1 MLPVEEESVV
11 AVTLSGD
18 ERVMLERLLTE
29 RVDARVVRRGQ
40 ALVWLDDGDSVE
52 EIADRLFVSR
62 QCIYNWLARFES
74 RKGEELLIRLGDA
87 ARTGRPPT
95 ATGIIDPLIDAV
107 IDHDPRQLG
116 YRQTVWTAA
125 LLRRYLEQVHHV
137 EVSKRSI
144 HRAIARLDIAWKLP
158 RHTLAHREWYW
169 RQAKGASNVGSGR
182 ASARSS

>member
-1 MLPVEEESVV
+1 MV

-29 RVDARVVRRGQ
+29 RVDARVVRRAQ

-52 EIADRLFVSR
+52 EIADRLWVSR
-62 QCIYNWLARFES
+62 QCIYNWRARFES
-74 RKGEELLIRLGDA
+74 RKGAQVLIRLGDA
-87 ARTGRPPT
+87 VRTGRPPT

-107 IDHDPRQLG
+107 IDQDPRQLG

-137 EVSKRSI
+137 EVSKRSV

-158 RHTLAHREWYW
+158 RHTLAHREWFW
-169 RQAKGASNVGSGR
+169 RQAKGASNAGSGG

>member
-1 MLPVEEESVV
+1 MV

-29 RVDARVVRRGQ
+29 RVDARVVRRAQ

-52 EIADRLFVSR
+52 EIADRLRVSR

-74 RKGEELLIRLGDA
+74 RKGEDVLIRLADA

-95 ATGIIDPLIDAV
+95 ATGIVDPLIDAV
-107 IDHDPRQLG
+107 IDQDPRRLG
-116 YRQTVWTAA
+116 YRQTVWTAE
-125 LLRRYLEQVHHV
+125 LLRRYLGEVHHV

-158 RHTLAHREWYW
+158 RHTLAHREWFW
-169 RQAKGASNVGSGR
+169 RQAKGASNAGSGG
-182 ASARSS
+182 ANAPSS